1 MAALLITNLLAR
13 LRMDILVP
21 EALRRP
27 YLSGPPYREN
37 NIWIFLKFS
46 LKKIANKHKTDKTPQ
61 TLQLI
66 AICFQTVAVITG
78 YLSAEAQSLSVVTA
92 NTG

>member
-13 LRMDILVP
+13 LRMDILVL
-21 EALRRP
+21 EALRRS

-37 NIWIFLKFS
+37 NVWIFLKFS
-46 LKKIANKHKTDKTPQ
+46 LKKIANKHKTGKTPQ

-66 AICFQTVAVITG
+66 AICLQTLLAITG
-78 YLSAEAQSLSVVTA
+78 YLSAEGQSLSVVTA
-92 NTG
+92 NMG